1 MQSEEKWYLD
11 IRGTCFVVLAVE
23 QMMMNA
29 DTGISEVASAVKR
42 QGWMQVSHA
51 DEGRTGLLPAGQ
63 AMHSA
68 EPVWL
73 LYLPAA
79 HRAQVPPLGPDEP
92 ALHVQSS
99 AESLPDGEFAWAGQL
114 EHVDEELAE
123 YVPAKQFAHAVVPQP
138 SFTGIESSAEGCLR
152 DYINMYILYYIYMY
166 I

>member
-1 MQSEEKWYLD
+1 M
-11 IRGTCFVVLAVE
+11 VLAIE

-51 DEGRTGLLPAGQ
+51 DKGRTGLLPAGQ

-68 EPVWL
+68 EPVWF

-99 AESLPDGEFAWAGQL
+99 AESLPDGEFARAGQL
-114 EHVDEELAE
+114 EH
-123 YVPAKQFAHAVVPQP
+123 AVVPSCDAYFPAPHSMQSASP
-138 SFTGIESSAEGCLR
+138 SLTVYLPAEKWHRAGH
-152 DYINMYILYYIYMY
+152 IA
-166 I
+166 

>member
-1 MQSEEKWYLD
+1 M
-11 IRGTCFVVLAVE
+11 VLAIE

-99 AESLPDGEFAWAGQL
+99 AELLPDGEFAREGQL
-114 EHVDEELAE
+114 EHVEEELAE
-123 YVPAKQFAHAVVPQP
+123 YLPVTHVVHVYEELADTAEYLPAKW
-138 SFTGIESSAEGCLR
+138 
-152 DYINMYILYYIYMY
+152 
-166 I
+166 

>member
-1 MQSEEKWYLD
+1 MQSAEKWYLD
-11 IRGTCFVVLAVE
+11 IRGACFVVLAVE

-51 DEGRTGLLPAGQ
+51 DKGRTGLLPAGQ

-99 AESLPDGEFAWAGQL
+99 AESLPDGEFAREGQL
-114 EHVDEELAE
+114 EH
-123 YVPAKQFAHAVVPQP
+123 AVVPSCDAYFPAPHSMQSASP
-138 SFTGIESSAEGCLR
+138 SLPAVGKYLPAKW
-152 DYINMYILYYIYMY
+152 
-166 I
+166 

>member
-11 IRGTCFVVLAVE
+11 IRGTCFVVLAIE

-99 AESLPDGEFAWAGQL
+99 AELLPDGEFAREGQL
-114 EHVDEELAE
+114 VHVEEELVEYLPVTHVVHVYEELAE
-123 YVPAKQFAHAVVPQP
+123 YLPAKW
-138 SFTGIESSAEGCLR
+138 
-152 DYINMYILYYIYMY
+152 
-166 I
+166 

>member
-1 MQSEEKWYLD
+1 M
-11 IRGTCFVVLAVE
+11 VLAVE

-29 DTGISEVASAVKR
+29 TTGISEVASAVKR

-99 AESLPDGEFAWAGQL
+99 AELLPDGEFAREGQL
-114 EHVDEELAE
+114 EH
-123 YVPAKQFAHAVVPQP
+123 AVVPSCDAYFPAPHSMQSLP
-138 SFTGIESSAEGCLR
+138 AVGKYLPAKW
-152 DYINMYILYYIYMY
+152 
-166 I
+166 

>member
-1 MQSEEKWYLD
+1 M
-11 IRGTCFVVLAVE
+11 VLAVE

-51 DEGRTGLLPAGQ
+51 DKGRTGLLPAGQ

-99 AESLPDGEFAWAGQL
+99 AESLPDGEFAREGQL
-114 EHVDEELAE
+114 EH
-123 YVPAKQFAHAVVPQP
+123 AVVPSCDAYFPAPHSMQSASP
-138 SFTGIESSAEGCLR
+138 SLPAVGEYLPAKW
-152 DYINMYILYYIYMY
+152 
-166 I
+166 

>member
-1 MQSEEKWYLD
+1 MEMRRDRHTETD
-11 IRGTCFVVLAVE
+11 AGVVESLAIE
-23 QMMMNA
+23 QMMMNG

-99 AESLPDGEFAWAGQL
+99 AESLPDGEFAREGQL
-114 EHVDEELAE
+114 EHVM
-123 YVPAKQFAHAVVPQP
+123 YVVIK
-138 SFTGIESSAEGCLR
+138 R
-152 DYINMYILYYIYMY
+152 W
-166 I
+166 

>member
-1 MQSEEKWYLD
+1 M
-11 IRGTCFVVLAVE
+11 VLAIE

-29 DTGISEVASAVKR
+29 TTGISEVASAVKR

-51 DEGRTGLLPAGQ
+51 DEGSTELELLPAGQ

-79 HRAQVPPLGPDEP
+79 HRVQVPPLGPDEP

-99 AESLPDGEFAWAGQL
+99 AELLPDGEFAREGQL
-114 EHVDEELAE
+114 EH
-123 YVPAKQFAHAVVPQP
+123 AVVPSCDAYFPAPHSMQSASP
-138 SFTGIESSAEGCLR
+138 SLAVCLPAHR
-152 DYINMYILYYIYMY
+152 QW
-166 I
+166 